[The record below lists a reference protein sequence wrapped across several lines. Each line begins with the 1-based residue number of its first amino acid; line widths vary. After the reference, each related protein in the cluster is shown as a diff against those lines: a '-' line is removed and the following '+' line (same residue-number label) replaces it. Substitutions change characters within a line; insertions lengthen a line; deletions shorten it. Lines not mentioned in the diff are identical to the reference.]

1 MGCEA
6 ALFWSS
12 ARGARWLRQLHPL
25 HSAGRSEWGAR
36 RAAGTVWPGE
46 RIGAAGEWGER
57 RAGRGDQAG
66 SEWGAKRAAATD
78 RAGPGEAIEAGSEWG
93 ARQRGDATEAG
104 RGDRGWSRGGRD
116 LVSEL
121 DGPNVSEVARGCDLQ
136 PCAV

>member
-6 ALFWSS
+6 
-12 ARGARWLRQLHPL
+12 
-25 HSAGRSEWGAR
+25 GRER
-36 RAAGTVWPGE
+36 RSGGPKE
-46 RIGAAGEWGER
+46 RIGAA
-57 RAGRGDQAG
+57 
-66 SEWGAKRAAATD
+66 
-78 RAGPGEAIEAGSEWG
+78 SEWG

-136 PCAV
+136 TRAV

>member
-57 RAGRGDQAG
+57 R
-66 SEWGAKRAAATD
+66 
-78 RAGPGEAIEAGSEWG
+78 EAIEAGSEWG